1 MKKIKRLTLF
11 SVVFL
16 LMIFTISAQEGEKKV
31 KGPHVVHPPTN
42 YDYSELPSNW
52 SVELSTFPFLQ
63 LIKNDDL
70 SDMTA
75 LIGRSNDIEI
85 KYRVSK
91 KTLMSDILTLGAKA
105 DYDNLKDWDRYS
117 FNAGYGKELHI
128 GFHRIHG
135 SLGVQALLN
144 FTKFDVMEAAYSVQA
159 LGYGSL
165 EVFLSKR
172 ITITARYNYL
182 AGVNLQTF
190 KEVAGE
196 IINKDSDIKSQIAKA
211 FYIKIGFYI

>member
-1 MKKIKRLTLF
+1 MKKIKRLALF
-11 SVVFL
+11 GFVLL
-16 LMIFTISAQEGEKKV
+16 LMFFTVSAQEGEKKT
-31 KGPHVVHPPTN
+31 KGPHIVHPRPN
-42 YDYSELPSNW
+42 YDFSELPSNW
-52 SVELSTFPFLQ
+52 SLELSTFPFVQ
-63 LIKNDDL
+63 LVKNDDI

-91 KTLMSDILTLGAKA
+91 KTLISDILTLGAKA

-135 SLGVQALLN
+135 SIGAQALLN
-144 FTKFDVMEAAYSVQA
+144 FTKFDVMESAYSVQA

-172 ITITARYNYL
+172 VTITARYNYL

-196 IINKDSDIKSQIAKA
+196 IINKDSDLKSQISRAL
-211 FYIKIGFYI
+211 YIKIGFYI